1 MKQIG
6 CLRWDLNIKCDR
18 LSTIFGHNTSLFLSS
33 LLTAWCRR
41 PDRQMLLFS
50 ATMKKRVE
58 NFAREMIRNPIR
70 VAIGTIGHA
79 NPDIQQVRRLQ

>member
-1 MKQIG
+1 
-6 CLRWDLNIKCDR
+6 
-18 LSTIFGHNTSLFLSS
+18 
-33 LLTAWCRR
+33 
-41 PDRQMLLFS
+41 MLLFS